1 MSRPTHTSQPLT
13 VSPVYL
19 AANALNNL
27 IRALPAGTAYFIGI
41 VLITM
46 FTGQLVHHQGSLARA
61 ALPYV
66 FHLRWGWHRVER
78 AMERGKVELD
88 ALFDRAVRW
97 CLASSPVEPVRVG
110 REQRTG
116 HAVDTS
122 TVVRLRAKST
132 RSALVGKGYCHRA
145 QRAVHANIVAA
156 LTTIVLI
163 GGVRVGL
170 VRRTRFGFTCQD
182 AVASLFTD
190 LPAST
195 EKRLFSVDAGIAT
208 IEQFRTATE
217 HDALVGR
224 LRKNVTLRR
233 APQPKR
239 PGQRGRP
246 ALHGP
251 VLHPG
256 AKRPEGRPDEDVT
269 SRIED
274 RAVRVRRWRPL
285 HFRETPQTV
294 LDVVRVDDPKYKR
307 PLLIG
312 TTARELTTTEVR
324 LAYRCRW
331 PVETNFYV
339 AQGTCAMEM
348 PRAWTAHA
356 VERRISLALL
366 AGSLLKAIAAAC
378 APLPMGP
385 WDRKPARSAGRL
397 ANYLGLHTA
406 HFVTLA
412 LQGLTPRTY
421 RKFST
426 PQETPDSL
434 LPLAA

>member
-1 MSRPTHTSQPLT
+1 
-13 VSPVYL
+13 VYL
-19 AANALNNL
+19 AASAVNNL
-27 IRALPAGTAYFIGI
+27 VCGLPAGTAYFIGI

-66 FHLRWGWHRVER
+66 LHLRWGWHRVER
-78 AMERGKVELD
+78 AMERGKVALD
-88 ALFDRAVRW
+88 VLFDRASSW
-97 CLASSPVEPVRVG
+97 CLESLPVEPVRLG
-110 REQRTG
+110 SEQRTV

-132 RSALVGKGYCHRA
+132 RSTLVGKGYCHRA
-145 QRAVHANIVAA
+145 QRAVQANIVAA

-170 VRRTRFGFTCQD
+170 VRRTRLGLTCQD

-208 IEQFRTATE
+208 IEQFRAATE
-217 HDALVGR
+217 HEALVGR

-246 ALHGP
+246 ALQGP

-256 AKRPEGRPDEDVT
+256 AKRPEGHPDEDVT
-269 SRIED
+269 IRIED
-274 RAVRVRRWRPL
+274 RAVRVRRWRTL

-294 LDVVRVDDPKYKR
+294 LDVVRVDDPAYKR

-324 LAYRCRW
+324 LAYGYRW

-348 PRAWTAHA
+348 PRAWSATA
-356 VERRISLALL
+356 VTRRISLALL
-366 AGSLLKAIAAAC
+366 AGSLLKALAAAC

-412 LQGLTPRTY
+412 LKGVAPRTY
-421 RKFST
+421 RKFRH
-426 PQETPDSL
+426 PQETADSA